1 MGMLWPGFLILL
13 GFLPV
18 MVAIYIWMLRRRKR
32 FVVRYSSLSLVRE
45 ALAHQSQWRRHLP
58 FSLFLLAVASLMVA
72 LTRPVSTIEVPI
84 GQSTIILT
92 IDISRSMLATD
103 ISPYRLAAAEDAAL
117 SFIQDQPPNTQI
129 GIVVFAGFSELIQP
143 PTTDREA
150 LQAAVESLTTAR
162 RTAIGSGILK
172 AVDSIAEFDKNIA
185 ASDAIP
191 IPSTGSAPLP
201 DGTFAPHI
209 IVLLTDGVSNTGP
222 PPLEAAQQA
231 ADRRIRV
238 YTIGFGTELG
248 NPPPG
253 SPQGVDPLTGQPY
266 GIDPQFSGG
275 WRRGIDEE
283 TLNAIADLTGGEY
296 YSATSAN
303 ELKTVFAQLPTS
315 FLTKQETLEISVLF
329 TAAGALLALIAISLS
344 IIWNPLT

>member
-1 MGMLWPGFLILL
+1 MGMLWPGFLTLL
-13 GFLPV
+13 GFIPV
-18 MVAIYIWMLRRRKR
+18 MIAIYIWMLRRRKR
-32 FVVRYSSLSLVRE
+32 YVVRYSSLALVRE

-58 FSLFLLAVASLMVA
+58 FSIFLLALASLMVA
-72 LTRPVSTIEVPI
+72 LSRPVSTIEVPI

-117 SFIQDQPPNTQI
+117 SFIQDQPSNTQI

-172 AVDSIAEFDKNIA
+172 AIDSIAEFDQTIA
-185 ASDAIP
+185 PSEANP
-191 IPSTGSAPLP
+191 IPSTGSTPLP
-201 DGTFAPHI
+201 ESTSAPHI

-222 PPLEAAQQA
+222 SPLEAAEQA
-231 ADRRIRV
+231 VDRGIRV

-248 NPPPG
+248 IPPLG
-253 SPQGVDPLTGQPY
+253 GPQGVDPLTGQPY
-266 GIDPQFSGG
+266 GIDPQFSGA

-283 TLNAIADLTGGEY
+283 TLKAIADLTGGEY
-296 YSATSAN
+296 YTATSAS
-303 ELKTVFAQLPTS
+303 ELNAVFARLPTT
-315 FLTKQETLEISVLF
+315 FLTKQETMEISVLF

-344 IIWNPLT
+344 IIWHPLT